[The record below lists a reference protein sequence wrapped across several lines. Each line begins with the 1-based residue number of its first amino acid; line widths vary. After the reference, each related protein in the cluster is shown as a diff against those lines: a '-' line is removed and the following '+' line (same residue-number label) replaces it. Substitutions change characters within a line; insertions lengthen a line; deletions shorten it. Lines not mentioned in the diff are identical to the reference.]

1 MDSRGS
7 NSDLNAHSTL
17 AKPIQLVVL
26 SGFEPELLE
35 SKSSVFKPLHYS
47 TVFVR
52 VLGVEPR
59 AQDPKAWI
67 LPLYDTLIYL
77 SQRRES
83 NPLTDASNAP
93 VLKTL
98 VTSRY
103 FYSIKK
109 SVSLKD

>member
-1 MDSRGS
+1 
-7 NSDLNAHSTL
+7 
-17 AKPIQLVVL
+17 
-26 SGFEPELLE
+26 
-35 SKSSVFKPLHYS
+35 
-47 TVFVR
+47 
-52 VLGVEPR
+52 
-59 AQDPKAWI
+59 
-67 LPLYDTLIYL
+67 L

-109 SVSLKD
+109 PS